1 MAIPTINFS
10 GYVFDDAGEA
20 VVGATVN
27 LYEKNTTSTSLDDD
41 TTDENGR
48 WDLSY
53 ATQGKAGLDVQISNS
68 AGSSKRRLKYDDKIH
83 LAEVD
88 TALLNVRAI
97 ESGAAAMFFYADEGE
112 DAGDRWKFNAADGGV
127 FTILNDASGQ
137 ASYAAHVTI
146 TPNSTASNSTFAVA
160 GNLTVGNA
168 LTVTG
173 TTTLNGN
180 LVLGD
185 AVASDTLT
193 VGATLQGGTP
203 LVFEGAT
210 ADGHETSF
218 VITDPTADRTITF
231 PNLTGTVQLSGNPLS
246 GTSLTLSSVS
256 AAGTDTDKF
265 LVLDSSGNVDYRT
278 GTQVLS
284 DIGGGT
290 GGGDMTSFQLEDDDG
305 TEVTISDAKEVK
317 VIGSG
322 VTTNWTNTSNGTDAD
337 PYDLTITVDAAQ
349 TGITSVYNASLK
361 LGRDADN
368 LVDFATTDNK
378 IIFRVEGVNELELVQ
393 NALSP
398 VTSDGVALG
407 TGSLMW
413 SDLFLASGSVINLNN
428 GDITL
433 THSSET
439 LTVAGGTFA
448 TAALTA
454 TTGVFS
460 TSIDVT
466 GSAGIILENDETITN
481 SVDGTVLINGNLKV
495 GSGSGAGVYASNGN
509 HDVTLQTGNST
520 TGSIT
525 IVDGANGTITLS
537 PNGTGTSVI
546 EDPVLT
552 VGSDADGDIY
562 YRASNKL
569 ARLAKGTADQ
579 VLTMNDGAT
588 APGWEDA
595 AGGGGTTTLAADYTI
610 TAGHAV
616 AVTAAGTAVE
626 VSGLAEVHDFT
637 GSDVSVSDSEMG
649 SSGWKNYMVINLDGF
664 SGTATHMKLRSWDGW
679 NEYLFIQVGTYT
691 KATNSMVWGAE
702 VRTSH
707 RMETFHAYFDDNSD
721 NVVIAYEDEGDSGA
735 GAILI
740 VQPHAT
746 ANTHITS
753 SSGSDYAPV
762 RTEFETNM
770 GAATHHGVQVAADT
784 TNNKILVAY
793 IDSGDAGEIKM
804 QSLTLNADHTLTSYI
819 GQTLV
824 TANGQSTRGWQM
836 GFANGKGVVVFQPQD
851 DSYYTRAQGFVV
863 NTGTS
868 AFDIHATV
876 VEPFGQDKLVMLAT
890 QSQENYASSG
900 LSYDSTNDVW
910 LTSGLYTDG
919 DSDILPVVGT
929 IKLGTGGEPTVES
942 DGNLFTITTTPDVH
956 KIMWGTVGS
965 ALVTTDAH
973 NATLDTVKSL
983 YNHPSVAY
991 DPDRKCWVMS
1001 VIQGFL
1007 HLDDEDGSVTSHSN
1021 PQIYT
1026 LVSDADGGGLAVTAA
1041 ATYQPR
1047 VVAHSGRATWHI
1059 LHWSQ
1064 SDEYNSLHLS
1074 YDKTF
1079 DQMFMT
1085 GDYAYTYGWAGQTSP
1100 TYTRAHFFGTFRG
1113 RTVAAGGGAAD
1124 DTTRALVYGSS
1135 NASEFIGFNT
1145 TQATNTNTATITVAG
1160 GLNENQSGLTRGKR
1174 YFVDDCGCLSDKL
1187 PYIAEN
1193 VYDAGVTT
1201 ATTKLLV
1208 KGTSIT
1214 PL

>member
-1 MAIPTINFS
+1 MANPAINFAGFLYDDSGDAVSGATINLYDKNTS
-10 GYVFDDAGEA
+10 TISRASTTTDSNGAWSIAHTTAGEFDIQI
-20 VVGATVN
+20 
-27 LYEKNTTSTSLDDD
+27 TS
-41 TTDENGR
+41 
-48 WDLSY
+48 
-53 ATQGKAGLDVQISNS
+53 
-68 AGSSKRRLKYDDKIH
+68 GSSKRRIKFDDKIH
-83 LAEVD
+83 LSEVD
-88 TALLNVRAI
+88 TEVLNVRGNEGQPAP
-97 ESGAAAMFFYADEGE
+97 MYWFADEGD
-112 DAGDRWKFNAADGGV
+112 DAGDRWLFNAAAGGV
-127 FTILNDASGQ
+127 FTMGNDLNSQGT
-137 ASYAAHVTI
+137 YVAHVTI
-146 TPNSTASNSTFAVA
+146 TPNATVANSTFAVA

>member
-1 MAIPTINFS
+1 MANPAINFAGFLYDDSGDAVSGATINLYDKNTS
-10 GYVFDDAGEA
+10 TTSRASTTTDSNGAWSIAHTTAGEFDIQI
-20 VVGATVN
+20 
-27 LYEKNTTSTSLDDD
+27 TS
-41 TTDENGR
+41 
-48 WDLSY
+48 
-53 ATQGKAGLDVQISNS
+53 
-68 AGSSKRRLKYDDKIH
+68 GSSKRRIKFDDKIH
-83 LAEVD
+83 LSEVD
-88 TALLNVRAI
+88 TEVLNVRGNEGQPAP
-97 ESGAAAMFFYADEGE
+97 MYWFADEGD
-112 DAGDRWKFNAADGGV
+112 DAGDRWLFNAAAGGV
-127 FTILNDASGQ
+127 FTMGNDLNSQGT
-137 ASYAAHVTI
+137 YVAHVTI
-146 TPNSTASNSTFAVA
+146 TPNATVANSTFAVA

-466 GSAGIILENDETITN
+466 GSAGIILENDENITN

>member
-1 MAIPTINFS
+1 MANPAINFAGFLCDDSGDAVSGATINLYDKNTS
-10 GYVFDDAGEA
+10 TTSRASTTTDSNGAWSIAHTTAGEFDIQI
-20 VVGATVN
+20 
-27 LYEKNTTSTSLDDD
+27 TS
-41 TTDENGR
+41 
-48 WDLSY
+48 
-53 ATQGKAGLDVQISNS
+53 
-68 AGSSKRRLKYDDKIH
+68 GSSKRRIKFDDKIH
-83 LAEVD
+83 LSEVD
-88 TALLNVRAI
+88 TEVLNVRGN
-97 ESGAAAMFFYADEGE
+97 EGAAAPMYWFADEGD
-112 DAGDRWKFNAADGGV
+112 DAGDRWLFNAAAGGV
-127 FTILNDASGQ
+127 FTMGNDLNSQGT
-137 ASYAAHVTI
+137 YVAHVTI
-146 TPNSTASNSTFAVA
+146 TPNATVANSTFAVA

>member
-1 MAIPTINFS
+1 MANPAINFAGFLYDDSGDAVSGATINLYDKNTS
-10 GYVFDDAGEA
+10 TTSRASTTTDSNGAWSIAHTTAGEFDIQI
-20 VVGATVN
+20 
-27 LYEKNTTSTSLDDD
+27 TS
-41 TTDENGR
+41 
-48 WDLSY
+48 
-53 ATQGKAGLDVQISNS
+53 
-68 AGSSKRRLKYDDKIH
+68 GSSKRRIKFDDKIH
-83 LAEVD
+83 LSEVD
-88 TALLNVRAI
+88 TEVLNVRGNEGQPAP
-97 ESGAAAMFFYADEGE
+97 MYWFADEGD
-112 DAGDRWKFNAADGGV
+112 DAGDRWLFNAAAGGV
-127 FTILNDASGQ
+127 FTMGNDLNSQGT
-137 ASYAAHVTI
+137 YVAHVTI
-146 TPNSTASNSTFAVA
+146 TPNATVANSTFAVA

-231 PNLTGTVQLSGNPLS
+231 PNLTGTVQLSGNHLS

-393 NALSP
+393 NALAP

>member
-1 MAIPTINFS
+1 
-10 GYVFDDAGEA
+10 
-20 VVGATVN
+20 
-27 LYEKNTTSTSLDDD
+27 
-41 TTDENGR
+41 
-48 WDLSY
+48 
-53 ATQGKAGLDVQISNS
+53 
-68 AGSSKRRLKYDDKIH
+68 
-83 LAEVD
+83 
-88 TALLNVRAI
+88 
-97 ESGAAAMFFYADEGE
+97 
-112 DAGDRWKFNAADGGV
+112 
-127 FTILNDASGQ
+127 
-137 ASYAAHVTI
+137 
-146 TPNSTASNSTFAVA
+146 
-160 GNLTVGNA
+160 
-168 LTVTG
+168 
-173 TTTLNGN
+173 
-180 LVLGD
+180 
-185 AVASDTLT
+185 
-193 VGATLQGGTP
+193 
-203 LVFEGAT
+203 
-210 ADGHETSF
+210 
-218 VITDPTADRTITF
+218 
-231 PNLTGTVQLSGNPLS
+231 
-246 GTSLTLSSVS
+246 
-256 AAGTDTDKF
+256 
-265 LVLDSSGNVDYRT
+265 
-278 GTQVLS
+278 
-284 DIGGGT
+284 
-290 GGGDMTSFQLEDDDG
+290 
-305 TEVTISDAKEVK
+305 
-317 VIGSG
+317 
-322 VTTNWTNTSNGTDAD
+322 
-337 PYDLTITVDAAQ
+337 
-349 TGITSVYNASLK
+349 
-361 LGRDADN
+361 
-368 LVDFATTDNK
+368 
-378 IIFRVEGVNELELVQ
+378 
-393 NALSP
+393 
-398 VTSDGVALG
+398 
-407 TGSLMW
+407 
-413 SDLFLASGSVINLNN
+413 
-428 GDITL
+428 
-433 THSSET
+433 
-439 LTVAGGTFA
+439 
-448 TAALTA
+448 
-454 TTGVFS
+454 
-460 TSIDVT
+460 
-466 GSAGIILENDETITN
+466 
-481 SVDGTVLINGNLKV
+481 
-495 GSGSGAGVYASNGN
+495 
-509 HDVTLQTGNST
+509 
-520 TGSIT
+520 
-525 IVDGANGTITLS
+525 
-537 PNGTGTSVI
+537 
-546 EDPVLT
+546 
-552 VGSDADGDIY
+552 
-562 YRASNKL
+562 
-569 ARLAKGTADQ
+569 
-579 VLTMNDGAT
+579 
-588 APGWEDA
+588 
-595 AGGGGTTTLAADYTI
+595 
-610 TAGHAV
+610 
-616 AVTAAGTAVE
+616 
-626 VSGLAEVHDFT
+626 
-637 GSDVSVSDSEMG
+637 
-649 SSGWKNYMVINLDGF
+649 
-664 SGTATHMKLRSWDGW
+664 
-679 NEYLFIQVGTYT
+679 
-691 KATNSMVWGAE
+691 
-702 VRTSH
+702 
-707 RMETFHAYFDDNSD
+707 
-721 NVVIAYEDEGDSGA
+721 
-735 GAILI
+735 
-740 VQPHAT
+740 
-746 ANTHITS
+746 
-753 SSGSDYAPV
+753 
-762 RTEFETNM
+762 M

>member
-1 MAIPTINFS
+1 MANPAINFAGFLYDDSGDAVSGATINLYDKNTS
-10 GYVFDDAGEA
+10 TTSRASTTTDSNGAWSIAHTTAGEFDIQI
-20 VVGATVN
+20 
-27 LYEKNTTSTSLDDD
+27 TS
-41 TTDENGR
+41 
-48 WDLSY
+48 
-53 ATQGKAGLDVQISNS
+53 
-68 AGSSKRRLKYDDKIH
+68 GSSKRRIKFDDKIH
-83 LAEVD
+83 LSEVD
-88 TALLNVRAI
+88 TEVLNVRGNN
-97 ESGAAAMFFYADEGE
+97 GAAAPLYFFSDQGD
-112 DAGDRWKFNAADGGV
+112 DAGDRWLFNAAAGGV
-127 FTILNDASGQ
+127 FTMGNDLNSQGT
-137 ASYAAHVTI
+137 YVAHVTI
-146 TPNSTASNSTFAVA
+146 TPNATVANSTFAVA

-378 IIFRVEGVNELELVQ
+378 IIFRVEGVDEVELVQ

-413 SDLFLASGSVINLNN
+413 SDIFLASGSVINLNN